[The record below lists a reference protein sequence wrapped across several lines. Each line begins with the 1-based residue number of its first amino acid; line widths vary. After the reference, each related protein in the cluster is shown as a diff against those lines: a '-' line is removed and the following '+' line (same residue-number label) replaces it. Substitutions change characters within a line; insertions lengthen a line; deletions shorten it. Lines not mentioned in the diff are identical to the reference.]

1 MFLWHI
7 GPLFAKNFS
16 KFTANVPN
24 LSFSGGGFTS
34 LGQLSQIKPFFYDF
48 PNKGVHLM
56 VEPHRHDGK
65 DEGGID
71 EVRESDGEDE
81 RSGWL
86 VEIIDIF
93 LMGVLI

>member
-1 MFLWHI
+1 
-7 GPLFAKNFS
+7 
-16 KFTANVPN
+16 
-24 LSFSGGGFTS
+24 
-34 LGQLSQIKPFFYDF
+34 
-48 PNKGVHLM
+48 M

-86 VEIIDIF
+86 GEIIDIF

>member
-1 MFLWHI
+1 MSRI
-7 GPLFAKNFS
+7 SLFRGWVH
-16 KFTANVPN
+16 KFGSIVPN
-24 LSFSGGGFTS
+24 KT
-34 LGQLSQIKPFFYDF
+34 IFYDF